1 MSLDT
6 FIIKGLNGNLGLLLI
21 FLNSSYVLKIFPVEF
36 HPHLKFCKFP
46 LNLFLSVKA
55 VANETAAECL
65 KDILWARRCSP
76 GAGHWQPVLL
86 TKLHVLSV
94 AAVCAQRS

>member
-6 FIIKGLNGNLGLLLI
+6 FIIKGLNGNLGLLLT

-46 LNLFLSVKA
+46 LNLVLSVKA
-55 VANETAAECL
+55 VANETAAEVA
-65 KDILWARRCSP
+65 KR
-76 GAGHWQPVLL
+76 HPV
-86 TKLHVLSV
+86 
-94 AAVCAQRS
+94 C